1 MPDRGTAYRVPPDET
16 RRVVDESLF
25 RYLVEFEIP
34 KAHRL
39 QYPISVVYLS
49 ADLSA
54 SEASRLSAEA
64 ILDVILKY
72 TRATDAITS
81 IHNGSFGVLL
91 IDADTQV
98 LSPIIRRLTNEVTTV
113 TRAAMGENRSVTWSG
128 GGACYPKTAQT
139 ALELLGQAFN
149 LMSKAQNDGG
159 DRFYVAS

>member
-1 MPDRGTAYRVPPDET
+1 MSVPGASGEA
-16 RRVVDESLF
+16 RRIVDESLF
-25 RYLVEFEIP
+25 RYLVEFEMP

-54 SEASRLSAEA
+54 SEASRLSASD

-72 TRATDAITS
+72 TRATDAVTS

-91 IDADTQV
+91 IDADTTV
-98 LSPIIRRLTNEVTTV
+98 LAPIIRRLTGEVTAV
-113 TRAAMGENRSVTWSG
+113 TKAALGEGQSVTWSG
-128 GGACYPKTAQT
+128 GGACYPKTATT

-149 LMSKAQNDGG
+149 LMNKAQNDGG